1 MTVFQLEHTMSV
13 KELMAWSVY
22 FKDESPDV
30 NEIQMAVLSNMVV
43 SYMGKK
49 NSKYTDF
56 LIRKQAT
63 AKTDD
68 KPISNDAILSIFQS
82 MGAK

>member
-1 MTVFQLEHTMSV
+1 MDED
-13 KELMAWSVY
+13 ELRNWSIY
-22 FKDESPDV
+22 LRDQTPDV
-30 NEIQMAVLSNMVV
+30 AELQMAVLSNIII

-56 LIRKQAT
+56 LIRKQNDST
-63 AKTDD
+63 STDELM
-68 KPISNDAILSIFQS
+68 SNDAILNAFQS